1 MPTAALPTIAPILT
15 ALERT
20 GPYPVLAWYGETSRI
35 ELSGHVLANWVI
47 KAIGHLDAEIA
58 LQPGDLVVI
67 DMPPHWKRLVLAL
80 AVWSLGGEVQVLDP
94 GSTAAGSAGS
104 IGASGPL
111 VAAESKSAVEMKA
124 AVESEAAV
132 EPAGAS
138 APVRVLIT
146 DRPDSE
152 RADDADEVLAVDP
165 VSLAPRFSAELPAL
179 AHDWVQ
185 EVRASSDQLS
195 VALPEWSGPQPAA
208 GAEPDVDGES
218 GAATSPRLLVDGDGL
233 VTVRHVLDALLR
245 GGGIVGPA
253 AVVTEHQAREE
264 GVTGPA

>member
-1 MPTAALPTIAPILT
+1 MPTAALPTIAPLLT

-20 GPYPVLAWYGETSRI
+20 GPYPVLAWYGEASRI

-58 LQPGDLVVI
+58 LEPGDLVVI

-80 AVWSLGGEVQVLDP
+80 AVLSLGGELQILDP
-94 GSTAAGSAGS
+94 GSTAAGTAGS
-104 IGASGPL
+104 SGA
-111 VAAESKSAVEMKA
+111 A
-124 AVESEAAV
+124 
-132 EPAGAS
+132 EPAGS
-138 APVRVLIT
+138 STGSPVRVLIT
-146 DRPDSE
+146 DRPGSE

-165 VSLAPRFSAELPAL
+165 VSLTPRFSAELPAL

-208 GAEPDVDGES
+208 GAEPDVDGVS
-218 GAATSPRLLVDGDGL
+218 GVATPPRLLVDGDGL
-233 VTVRHVLDALLR
+233 VAARFVLDALRR
-245 GGGIVGPA
+245 GGGIVAPA
-253 AVVTEHQAREE
+253 GVVTEHQAREE
-264 GVTGPA
+264 GVTGPV

>member
-1 MPTAALPTIAPILT
+1 MPTAALPTIAPLLT

-20 GPYPVLAWYGETSRI
+20 GPYPVLAWYGEASRI

-58 LQPGDLVVI
+58 LEPGDLVVI

-80 AVWSLGGEVQVLDP
+80 AVWSLGGEMHVIDP
-94 GSTAAGSAGS
+94 GGTAAGSAGS
-104 IGASGPL
+104 SD
-111 VAAESKSAVEMKA
+111 AAESAGSSA
-124 AVESEAAV
+124 
-132 EPAGAS
+132 GT
-138 APVRVLIT
+138 PVRVLIT
-146 DRPDSE
+146 DRPGSE

-185 EVRASSDQLS
+185 EVRSSSDQLS
-195 VALPEWSGPQPAA
+195 VALPGWSGPQPAA
-208 GAEPDVDGES
+208 GVEPDVDGES

-233 VTVRHVLDALLR
+233 VAVQHVLDALLR
-245 GGGIVGPA
+245 GGGIVAPA
-253 AVVTEHQAREE
+253 GFVTEHQAHEE
-264 GVTGPA
+264 GVTA